1 VNNDI
6 IQERMDT
13 LIKMWPFLLPI
24 ILIELILM
32 VTALVHILT
41 HKTYKTGNRTI
52 WVIVSFIQIIGPIL
66 YFILGR
72 SDE

>member
-1 VNNDI
+1 
-6 IQERMDT
+6 MDT

-32 VTALVHILT
+32 VAALVHILT

-52 WVIVSFIQIIGPIL
+52 WIIVSLIQIIGPIL